1 MRSAF
6 TTDQSFYDMDEIKIL
21 LIEDEKKIADTLS
34 KGLKELNYHVDTA
47 YDGKIG
53 LRLFESNSYNLII
66 SDINMPGINGYDLCK
81 IIRSRNQHVPI
92 IMLTALSTTDDKI
105 EGFDAGADD
114 YLVKPFEFKE
124 LLVRIRALL
133 KRTMNQQLPSGNIL
147 TVANLELNVDSKEV
161 ARDGKSIVLT
171 AKEFQLLEYFMRNR
185 NRVVSRA
192 DIAERVWDLDFDTKT
207 NVIDVYVNFLR
218 NKIDR
223 DFEPKLIHTQVGVGY
238 MLKEKKAR

>member
-1 MRSAF
+1 ME
-6 TTDQSFYDMDEIKIL
+6 EIKIL
-21 LIEDEKKIADTLS
+21 IIEDEKKIADTLA
-34 KGLKELNYHVDTA
+34 KGLKELDFHVETA

-53 LRLFESNSYNLII
+53 LRLFESGSFDLII
-66 SDINMPGINGYDLCK
+66 TDINLPGINGYDLCK
-81 IIRSRNQHVPI
+81 SIRSRNEHIPV
-92 IMLTALSTTDDKI
+92 IMLTALGAMDDKI

-147 TVANLELNVDSKEV
+147 KVANLELNVDSKEV
-161 ARDGKSIVLT
+161 SRNGMLINLT

-185 NRVVSRA
+185 NRVISRA
-192 DIAERVWDLDFDTKT
+192 DIAEKVWDLDFDTKT

-218 NKIDR
+218 KKIDK
-223 DFEPKLIHTQVGVGY
+223 DFDPKLIHTQVGMGY
-238 MLKEKKAR
+238 IMKEK

>member
-1 MRSAF
+1 MEEAK
-6 TTDQSFYDMDEIKIL
+6 ML
-21 LIEDEKKIADTLS
+21 LIEDEKKIADTIS
-34 KGLKELNYHVDTA
+34 QGLKELGYHVVTA

-53 LRLFESNSYNLII
+53 LRLFESASFNLII
-66 SDINMPGINGYDLCK
+66 TDINLPGINGYDLCK
-81 IIRSRNQHVPI
+81 TIRSRNQHIPV
-92 IMLTALSTTDDKI
+92 IMLTALSTTNDKI

-114 YLVKPFEFKE
+114 YLVKPFEFRE

-147 TVANLELNVDSKEV
+147 KVADLELNVDSMEV
-161 ARDGKSIVLT
+161 TRGMKPIILT

-185 NRVVSRA
+185 NRVISRA

-218 NKIDR
+218 KKIDK
-223 DFEPKLIHTQVGVGY
+223 DFETKLIHTQVGMGY
-238 MLKEKKAR
+238 MMKEK